1 MTRGLEL
8 RNVTKV
14 FGGGYFNKNVTVAVD
29 DISLSVSS
37 EQPGITAIAGESGS
51 GKTTLARLLMGIAR
65 PTSGQVLFN
74 GKDVSKMNRSERSE
88 YRREIQPIFQDP
100 FEVYNPFYRI
110 DHIFTTPVAKFKL
123 ASSRDEGRR
132 LIENALESVGLRPDE
147 TLGRFPHQLSGGQR
161 QRVMVARA
169 LMLKPQILLADEPVS
184 MVDASIR
191 ATILDGIRQLNRE
204 LGIAVIYITHD
215 LTTAYQVADNIVILY
230 QGSVAEAGSVEQV
243 IKNPKHP
250 YTQLLVESIPQP
262 DPKRRWDEYNVGATG
277 GARETNGC
285 KFADRC
291 PSVMEVCWSKVPDLF
306 RPRDH
311 GVVSCFLHETDP
323 ALTELDIAATFVA
336 PNRGNDNG
344 RESQTAAR

>member
-51 GKTTLARLLMGIAR
+51 GKTTLARLLMGIAK

-169 LMLKPQILLADEPVS
+169 LMLKPQILLLRKFPLA
-184 MVDASIR
+184 
-191 ATILDGIRQLNRE
+191 QLE
-204 LGIAVIYITHD
+204 I
-215 LTTAYQVADNIVILY
+215 
-230 QGSVAEAGSVEQV
+230 
-243 IKNPKHP
+243 
-250 YTQLLVESIPQP
+250 
-262 DPKRRWDEYNVGATG
+262 
-277 GARETNGC
+277 GC
-285 KFADRC
+285 K
-291 PSVMEVCWSKVPDLF
+291 L
-306 RPRDH
+306 RD
-311 GVVSCFLHETDP
+311 SL
-323 ALTELDIAATFVA
+323 
-336 PNRGNDNG
+336 
-344 RESQTAAR
+344 